1 MALYTPLD
9 PRNKILKVECTS
21 SISSEME
28 RIYLTLIL
36 LDRNILDFDE
46 LHS

>member
-9 PRNKILKVECTS
+9 PRNKILKV
-21 SISSEME
+21 EME